1 MMRTIASTLV
11 TLLLVVGLLSAVG
24 LRWAW
29 DNLNTPF
36 RGYAE
41 PERVIVIEPGLGG
54 RQIIDLLVAEGVLPH
69 PHLSRLYLRFVLPGE
84 SLKAGEYR
92 FYDTPTPIEVLDK
105 LVHAQVLTHRVTIL
119 EGLTLE
125 ETAQHL
131 VDSGFGDLD
140 RFLIAM
146 RSPEL
151 IADLDQQAEDL
162 EGYLFPD
169 TYALASGTDESEIVA
184 ILVARTRRQLARHI
198 EPMLSSAL
206 TLSLREI
213 VILAS
218 IVEKEALVDA
228 ERPIIAGVYASR
240 LARGMGL
247 YADPTVIYALKRMGN
262 WNGNL
267 RRPDLKL
274 DSPYNTYRY
283 PGLPPGP
290 ISSPGLASLQAA
302 ARPADVPFLYF
313 VSRNDG
319 THAFAETLAEHNRN
333 VYIWQK
339 KFWRDRWSSERK

>member
-1 MMRTIASTLV
+1 VV
-11 TLLLVVGLLSAVG
+11 TLLILGGLLSAVG

-29 DNLNTPF
+29 NSLNRPF
-36 RGYAE
+36 RGYEGADH
-41 PERVIVIEPGLGG
+41 VVVIEPGLAG
-54 RQIIDLLVAEGVLPH
+54 RQIIDLLVDEGILRH
-69 PHLSRLYLRFVLPGE
+69 PHLSRLYLRLALPGD

-92 FYDTPTPIEVLDK
+92 FQGSATPIEVLDK

-125 ETAQHL
+125 ETARHL
-131 VDSGFGDLD
+131 ADSGFGDLD
-140 RFLIAM
+140 EFLAAM
-146 RSPEL
+146 RSPKL
-151 IADLDQQAEDL
+151 ISDLDQQAEDL

-169 TYALASGTDESEIVA
+169 TYAFASGTHESEIVA
-184 ILVARTRRQLARHI
+184 ILVAHTRRQLARHI
-198 EPMLSSAL
+198 EPLLASKPA
-206 TLSLREI
+206 LSLRET

-228 ERPIIAGVYASR
+228 ERPTIAGVYTNR

-247 YADPTVIYALKRMGN
+247 YADPTVIYALKRRGK
-262 WNGNL
+262 WDGNL
-267 RRPDLKL
+267 QRPDLEL

-290 ISSPGLASLQAA
+290 ISSPGLASLRAA
-302 ARPADVPFLYF
+302 ADPADVPFLYF

-319 THAFAETLAEHNRN
+319 THAFAESLAEHNHN

-339 KFWRDRWSSERK
+339 KFWRDRWASESK